1 MSRLLL
7 LLLLSLSLGIAP
19 VAAASPEGE
28 AWPIV
33 RLEDRSEMYLG
44 ADPRL
49 TVSQVSGGAMTSRF
63 TPVGDAIIW
72 TGKSK
77 PSTWLRFVIPSM
89 AELNETSDG
98 VSSEEKASP
107 QWILVVRPS
116 FSIILDHVDFY
127 VPRRDGGYLQI
138 RSGAKELP
146 RPSEPRSRY
155 FVFELPPEAFVG
167 KPCYLRIAST
177 TDVEI
182 HLTVETSL
190 GFAQEEMSSFVAYGL
205 LYGILAAMVVYSLFP
220 LLSLKDKAYLYYILY
235 IVSAGLWIF
244 FVQGHAKLFFG
255 QKPQFDQMMLW
266 FWVGSMITWG
276 AIFTAHF
283 LRLKEGRPILLYMFM
298 TIAALGIV
306 VSVSG
311 LAGWTPVAFTL
322 SHYLGIALP
331 VLAIIAAIARLTQGF
346 SSAFYYLIAWFFLA
360 LGDFAFSLM
369 GLKTLPV
376 NFWTTNGMAFGMAT
390 QSIFLS
396 MALTDRFKRLEAEK
410 QRLEKIQ
417 IHYREL
423 SLTDAPT
430 GLHNKRFLATELG
443 LAAARA
449 RETKSPLSLILLDI
463 DDFKNVNDTFGHSA
477 GDEVL
482 AALARSMRSC
492 TRESDSLCRY
502 GGDEFVI
509 ILPGIPGETALNVAE
524 RIRNRFAADSLESLH
539 DANFGKMSVTVSLGV
554 VGFNGS
560 ETAEAFLARADG
572 AMYEAKRRGKNCS
585 ALR

>member
-1 MSRLLL
+1 
-7 LLLLSLSLGIAP
+7 
-19 VAAASPEGE
+19 
-28 AWPIV
+28 
-33 RLEDRSEMYLG
+33 MYLG

-49 TVSQVSGGAMTSRF
+49 TISEISGDALASRF
-63 TPVGDAIIW
+63 TPVGGDLIW
-72 TGKSK
+72 TGKAK
-77 PSTWLRFVIPSM
+77 PSTWLRFVIPAM
-89 AELNETSDG
+89 PELNGASEG
-98 VSSEEKASP
+98 VSPEGKASP

-116 FSIILDHVDFY
+116 FSIILDPVDFY
-127 VPRRDGGYLQI
+127 VPRRDGGYTQI

-155 FVFELPPEAFVG
+155 FVFELPAEAFSG

-177 TDVEI
+177 TDVEVN
-182 HLTVETSL
+182 LTVETSL
-190 GFAQEEMSSFVAYGL
+190 GFAQKEMSDFVAYGL
-205 LYGILAAMVVYSLFP
+205 LYGILAAMVFYSLFP
-220 LLSLKDKAYLYYILY
+220 LLSLKDKAYFYYILY

-244 FVQGHAKLFFG
+244 FVQGHAKLLFG
-255 QKPQFDQMMLW
+255 QKPQFDQTMLW
-266 FWVGSMITWG
+266 FSVGSMITWG

-283 LRLKEGRPILLYMFM
+283 LRLKEGRPVLLYLFM
-298 TIAALGIV
+298 VIAGLGIL

-311 LAGWTPVAFTL
+311 LVGWDSVAFTL

-331 VLAIIAAIARLTQGF
+331 ALAIIAAIARLTQGF

-390 QSIFLS
+390 QSVFLS
-396 MALTDRFKRLEAEK
+396 MALTDRFKRLEVEK

-430 GLHNKRFLATELG
+430 GLHNKRFLTTELG

-449 RETKSPLSLILLDI
+449 RETKLSLSLILLDI

-477 GDEVL
+477 GDEIL

-509 ILPGIPGETALNVAE
+509 ILPGIPGEAALNVSE
-524 RIRNRFAADSLESLH
+524 RIRNRFAVDSRECLH
-539 DANFGKMSVTVSLGV
+539 GENGEKMSVTVSLGV

-572 AMYEAKRRGKNCS
+572 ALYEAKRLGKNCS